1 MAPASAVR
9 RKIHLLLQ
17 TLQQNLAVAGHRFTG
32 VNMSQAVSYSKQ
44 GKIGVISVDN
54 PPVNAL
60 AQRVRE
66 GILDAIR
73 KAQKDKSEAVVLCCE
88 GRTFIAGADITEF
101 GKPPMEPG
109 LPEVL
114 SALENSSKP
123 VIAAIHGTALGGG
136 FEVALACHYRCA
148 IASAKVGL
156 PEVKLG
162 LLPGAGGTQRLP
174 RVAGVKAA
182 LDIITSGNPV
192 PAKKAHDMGLVN
204 EIIEGDLLEGAI
216 GYARD
221 LVDSGAP
228 LKRIRDINIDPA
240 TIEPGFFE
248 QARKRVNA
256 RARGQI
262 APDRIV
268 SCLEAAVNL
277 PFDKAIER
285 ERELFRELVTSPES
299 AAMRHIFF
307 AERQAAKIKGLP
319 RETPVREVKQAAIIG
334 GGTMGGGI
342 AMCFANVGIP
352 VTLLEVNDEAL
363 DRGLKIIRK
372 NYGITVKRGKLR
384 ETDVKQRMA
393 LITGTTDYADIAG
406 ADIVIEAVFE
416 NLELKKEIF
425 AKLDE
430 TCKAGAILA
439 TNTSYQDVD
448 AIAAATSRPQDVVG
462 THFFSPANVMR
473 LLEVVRGEKTADD
486 VLATTM
492 GLGKRIGKVCAL
504 SGVCY
509 GFIGNRMLTGYGREA
524 QLLLLEGCTPQ
535 QVDSTLEKFGMAM
548 GPVAMGDLAGLD
560 VGYKARQS
568 RKTEGDDPR
577 PYAVSTRLVESGRLG
592 QKSGAGYYMYDS
604 ETRARIS
611 DPEVEAMIRE
621 EAEKFGIG
629 QREISEEEIIARCM
643 YPLVNEGAKILEEGI
658 AQRASDIDIVYVY
671 GYAFPAAKGGPMCY
685 ADQVGLKNVY
695 EKILEFQEQHGE
707 KNWQPANLLRELAE
721 SDGSFAAWD
730 KQQG

>member
-1 MAPASAVR
+1 
-9 RKIHLLLQ
+9 
-17 TLQQNLAVAGHRFTG
+17 
-32 VNMSQAVSYSKQ
+32 MSQAVNYSIRD
-44 GKIGVISVDN
+44 KIGVISVN
-54 PPVNAL
+54 SPPVNAL
-60 AQRVRE
+60 SQRVRE
-66 GILDAIR
+66 GILDAVR
-73 KAQKDKSEAVVLCCE
+73 KARKDKSEAVVLCCE

-101 GKPPMEPG
+101 GKPPQEPG

-114 SALENSSKP
+114 SAMENLNKP
-123 VIAAIHGTALGGG
+123 IIAAIHGTALGGG

-162 LLPGAGGTQRLP
+162 LLPGAGGTQRVP
-174 RVAGVKAA
+174 RIAGVKAA
-182 LDIITSGNPV
+182 FDMITSGNPI
-192 PAKKAHDMGLVN
+192 PAETARDMGLVN
-204 EIIEGDLLEGAI
+204 EIMEGDLVEGAI

-248 QARKRVNA
+248 QARKRANA

-268 SCLEAAVNL
+268 SCLEAAVEL
-277 PFDKAIER
+277 PIDKGLER
-285 ERELFRELVTSPES
+285 ERELFRELVNSTES

-307 AERQAAKIKGLP
+307 AERLAAKIKGLP
-319 RETPVREVKQAAIIG
+319 RETPVREIRQAAIIG

-342 AMCFANVGIP
+342 AMCFANAGIP
-352 VTLLEVNDEAL
+352 VVLLEINEEAL
-363 DRGLKIIRK
+363 DRGMKIIRK
-372 NYGITVKRGKLR
+372 NYGITVKRGKL
-384 ETDVKQRMA
+384 TDADVKKRMG
-393 LITGTTDYADIAG
+393 LITGATDYADIAG

-416 NLELKKEIF
+416 NLDLKKEIF
-425 AKLDE
+425 ARLDA
-430 TCKAGAILA
+430 TCKPDAILA

-448 AIAAATSRPQDVVG
+448 AIAAATSRPQDVIG

-592 QKSGAGYYMYDS
+592 QKSGAGYYKYDS

-621 EAEKFGIG
+621 EAEKFGIE

-658 AQRASDIDIVYVY
+658 AQRASDVDVVYVF
-671 GYAFPAAKGGPMCY
+671 GYAFPVAKGGPMFY
-685 ADQVGLKNVY
+685 ADQMGLKNVY
-695 EKILEFQEQHGE
+695 EKVLEYQDKHGE

-721 SDGSFAAWD
+721 SGGSFAAWD

>member
-1 MAPASAVR
+1 
-9 RKIHLLLQ
+9 
-17 TLQQNLAVAGHRFTG
+17 
-32 VNMSQAVSYSKQ
+32 MSQAVSYSIRD
-44 GKIGVISVDN
+44 KIGIISVDN

-101 GKPPMEPG
+101 GKPPKEPG

-148 IASAKVGL
+148 IASARVGL

-192 PAKKAHDMGLVN
+192 PAKKAHDMGLIN

-228 LKRIRDINIDPA
+228 LKRIRDINIDPT

-352 VTLLEVNDEAL
+352 LVLLEVNEEAL
-363 DRGLKIIRK
+363 DHGLKIIRK
-372 NYGITVKRGKLR
+372 NYGITVKRGKLA
-384 ETDVKQRMA
+384 ESDVRQRMG
-393 LITGTTDYADIAG
+393 LITGTTDYADIAN
-406 ADIVIEAVFE
+406 ADFVIEAVFE
-416 NLELKKEIF
+416 NLDLKKEIF
-425 AKLDE
+425 ARLDE

-592 QKSGAGYYMYDS
+592 QKSGAGYYNYDS

-621 EAEKFGIG
+621 EAEKFGIE

-685 ADQVGLKNVY
+685 ADQMGLKDVY

-730 KQQG
+730 RK